1 MAVFCP
7 GCGRENADGSRF
19 CQSCGAAIP
28 APPAPSPSAAAT
40 MPMPAVTAPPPA
52 APAYVPPAAYPQ
64 AQPSYQQPYQPPYQ
78 QPYQPAVYPQVV
90 VKSRSGSGA
99 IVGGVILM
107 IAALVIIVSTFTPWM
122 TSSAGGYGGS
132 ASLSGWEMK
141 DIMSNQ
147 FFAWGDGNPVF
158 SGICSLIIGGLI
170 AGAALL
176 MLITRSKS
184 LSGLALLFSILAI
197 AIAGTNTYSILA
209 VSEGISLGFGMI
221 LFLIFS
227 VVALA
232 GSFISMSG

>member
-7 GCGRENADGSRF
+7 VCGKENADGSRF
-19 CQSCGAAIP
+19 CQSCGANIP
-28 APPAPSPSAAAT
+28 
-40 MPMPAVTAPPPA
+40 VPPA
-52 APAYVPPAAYPQ
+52 ATPSTPAYTPPTAYPQ
-64 AQPSYQQPYQPPYQ
+64 AQPSYQQPYQQPAYQQPYQPPYQ
-78 QPYQPAVYPQVV
+78 QPYQPAAYTQVV
-90 VKSRSGSGA
+90 VKSKSGSGTL
-99 IVGGVILM
+99 VGGVILM
-107 IAALVIIVSTFTPWM
+107 IAALVIIVCTFTPWM
-122 TSSAGGYGGS
+122 TSNIGGGYGAS
-132 ASLSGWEMK
+132 ASLSGWDMK
-141 DIMSNQ
+141 DMMNNQ
-147 FFAWGDGNPVF
+147 FFDWGDGKPVF

-209 VSEGISLGFGMI
+209 VGEGISLGFGMI

-227 VVALA
+227 VVALV